1 MSDVVRYRAGSD
13 AVLRMSLVEGR
24 SLVEAA
30 RAAGM
35 SERTARRRWADLRF
49 RASVEAMRSEV
60 AAQAVGRLVTLYDRA
75 IDTLCELLNEGSQST
90 RHRAAVSILT
100 IGAQLQADSEF
111 HARIAVLEMA
121 GADLVDTEQAIVADR
136 IASLDDD

>member
-1 MSDVVRYRAGSD
+1 
-13 AVLRMSLVEGR
+13 
-24 SLVEAA
+24 
-30 RAAGM
+30 
-35 SERTARRRWADLRF
+35 
-49 RASVEAMRSEV
+49 
-60 AAQAVGRLVTLYDRA
+60 
-75 IDTLCELLNEGSQST
+75 LLNEGSQST

-100 IGAQLQADSEF
+100 IGAQLQAESEF